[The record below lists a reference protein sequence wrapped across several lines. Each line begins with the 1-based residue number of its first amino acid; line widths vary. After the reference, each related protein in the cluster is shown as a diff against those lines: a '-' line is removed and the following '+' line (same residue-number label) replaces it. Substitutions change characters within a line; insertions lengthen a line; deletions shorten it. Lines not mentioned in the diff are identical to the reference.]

1 MLEKMKNFTQD
12 VVTLLWK
19 DLLAEF
25 RTKEITIS
33 ILVFALLTIVIFNFA
48 FTPDP
53 ARVGLIAPGVLWVA
67 FSFSGVL
74 GLNRTF
80 VIEKE
85 RGGLQGLVLC
95 PVEREALFLGKA
107 AGTFIFM
114 CIMEMIILPVF
125 SILLNLPVFMPGLLA
140 IAFLS
145 NIGFVAMG
153 TLFSAIAVNTRA
165 RDFMLP
171 LLFFPAIIPL
181 LVFAVKG
188 SSMVISGEPW
198 SDVMGWLWKIAAFD
212 VVYLVVSTLVFEF
225 VLEE

>member
-1 MLEKMKNFTQD
+1 MKRFFQD
-12 VVTLLWK
+12 ILTLLWK

-25 RTKEITIS
+25 RTKEITVS

-48 FTPDP
+48 FEPGP
-53 ARVGLIAPGVLWVA
+53 GKIGLVAPGVLWVA
-67 FSFSGVL
+67 FAFSGVL

-114 CIMEMIILPVF
+114 CIMEIIMLPIF
-125 SILLNLPVFMPGLLA
+125 SILLNLPIFMPGLVL

-145 NIGFVAMG
+145 NVGFVALG

-165 RDFMLP
+165 RDFMMP
-171 LLFFPAIIPL
+171 LLFFPAITPL
-181 LVFAVKG
+181 LVAAVK
-188 SSMVISGEPW
+188 SSSLIISGEPI
-198 SDVMGWLWKIAAFD
+198 SSVMGGLGRIAAFD
-212 VVYLVVSTLVFEF
+212 AIFLTVSIFVFEF

>member
-1 MLEKMKNFTQD
+1 MRKFVGD
-12 VVTLLWK
+12 ISTLLWK

-48 FTPDP
+48 FEPGP
-53 ARVGLIAPGVLWVA
+53 GRIGLVAPGVLWVA

-85 RGGLQGLVLC
+85 QGGLQGLVLC
-95 PVEREALFLGKA
+95 PIDREALFLGKA
-107 AGTFIFM
+107 LSTFIFM
-114 CIMEMIILPVF
+114 CLMEIIILPIF
-125 SILLNLPVFMPGLLA
+125 SILLNLSIFMPGLVL
-140 IAFLS
+140 IAFLT
-145 NIGFVAMG
+145 NVGFVAVG

-171 LLFFPAIIPL
+171 LLFFPVIIPL
-181 LVFAVKG
+181 LTFAVK
-188 SSMVISGEPW
+188 SSSLIISGGPFSE
-198 SDVMGWLWKIAAFD
+198 VLNWLWLIAAFD
-212 VVYLVVSTLVFEF
+212 VVFLVVSTLTFEF

>member
-1 MLEKMKNFTQD
+1 MKIFMRD
-12 VVTLLWK
+12 IAALLWK

-33 ILVFALLTIVIFNFA
+33 ILVFALLTIVVFNFA
-48 FTPDP
+48 FEPGPD
-53 ARVGLIAPGVLWVA
+53 RIGLVAPGVLWVA

-107 AGTFIFM
+107 AGSFVFM
-114 CIMEMIILPVF
+114 CLMEIIILPIF
-125 SILLNLPVFMPGLLA
+125 SILLNLPVFMPGLIA
-140 IAFLS
+140 IAFLT
-145 NIGFVAMG
+145 NIGFVAIG

-165 RDFMLP
+165 RDFLLP
-171 LLFFPAIIPL
+171 LLFFPVITPL
-181 LVFAVKG
+181 LLAAVK
-188 SSMVISGEPW
+188 SSSLVISGEPW
-198 SDVMGWLWKIAAFD
+198 SGLAGWLWRIAAFD
-212 VVYLVVSTLVFEF
+212 AIFVVISTFVFEF

>member
-1 MLEKMKNFTQD
+1 FTQD
-12 VVTLLWK
+12 IATLLWK
-19 DLLAEF
+19 DLLAEL

-48 FTPDP
+48 FEPGP
-53 ARVGLIAPGVLWVA
+53 GRVGLIAPGVLWVA
-67 FSFSGVL
+67 FSFSGVI

-80 VIEKE
+80 VLEKE

-95 PVEREALFLGKA
+95 PAEREALFLGKA

-114 CIMEMIILPVF
+114 CIMEIIILPIF
-125 SILLNLPVFMPGLLA
+125 SILLNLPVFMPGLIA

-145 NIGFVAMG
+145 NIGFVTMG

-165 RDFMLP
+165 RDFVLP
-171 LLFFPAIIPL
+171 LLFFPVISPL
-181 LVFAVKG
+181 LIFAVKSSYLVMSGG
-188 SSMVISGEPW
+188 SW
-198 SDVMGWLWKIAAFD
+198 SDVLDWLWKIAAFD
-212 VVYLVVSTLVFEF
+212 AIFLVLSTLIFEF

>member
-1 MLEKMKNFTQD
+1 MKSFSQD
-12 VVTLLWK
+12 IATLLWK

-25 RTKEITIS
+25 RTREITIS

-48 FTPDP
+48 FEPGP
-53 ARVGLIAPGVLWVA
+53 EKIGLVAPGVLWVA

-114 CIMEMIILPVF
+114 GLMEIIILPIF
-125 SILLNLPVFMPGLLA
+125 SILLNLPIFMPGLIV

-145 NIGFVAMG
+145 NIGFVALG

-171 LLFFPAIIPL
+171 LLFFPVITPL
-181 LVFAVKG
+181 LIAAVK
-188 SSMVISGEPW
+188 SSSLVISGEPW
-198 SDVMGWLWKIAAFD
+198 SEALGWLWRIAAFD
-212 VVYLVVSTLVFEF
+212 AIFLVVATLIFEF

>member
-1 MLEKMKNFTQD
+1 MKTFLQD
-12 VVTLLWK
+12 IATLLWK
-19 DLLAEF
+19 DLLAEL

-48 FTPDP
+48 FEP
-53 ARVGLIAPGVLWVA
+53 APERVGLIAPGVLWVA
-67 FSFSGVL
+67 FSFSGVI

-114 CIMEMIILPVF
+114 CIMEIIILPIF
-125 SILLNLPVFMPGLLA
+125 SILLNLPIFMPGLLA

-145 NIGFVAMG
+145 NVGFVTVG
-153 TLFSAIAVNTRA
+153 TLFSAIAVNTKA

-171 LLFFPAIIPL
+171 LLFFPVITPL
-181 LVFAVKG
+181 LILAVK
-188 SSMVISGEPW
+188 SSSLVISGGPW
-198 SDVMGWLWKIAAFD
+198 TDVLGLMWKIAAFD
-212 VVYLVVSTLVFEF
+212 AIYLVVATLIFEF

>member
-1 MLEKMKNFTQD
+1 MKAFIQD
-12 VVTLLWK
+12 VATLLWK
-19 DLLAEF
+19 DLLAEL

-48 FTPDP
+48 FEPGP
-53 ARVGLIAPGVLWVA
+53 GRVGLVAPGVLWVA
-67 FSFSGVL
+67 FSFSGVI

-80 VIEKE
+80 VMEKE

-95 PVEREALFLGKA
+95 PVEREALFFGKA

-114 CIMEMIILPVF
+114 CLMEIIILPIF
-125 SILLNLPVFMPGLLA
+125 SVLLNLPVFMPGLIL

-145 NIGFVAMG
+145 NIGFVSLG

-171 LLFFPAIIPL
+171 LLFFPAITPL
-181 LVFAVKG
+181 LIAAVK
-188 SSMVISGEPW
+188 SSALVISGEPW
-198 SDVMGWLWKIAAFD
+198 SDVLGWLWRIAAFD
-212 VVYLVVSTLVFEF
+212 GIFLVLSAFIFEF

>member
-1 MLEKMKNFTQD
+1 MKRFVED
-12 VVTLLWK
+12 ISTLLWK
-19 DLLAEF
+19 DLLVEF
-25 RTKEITIS
+25 RTKEITVS

-48 FTPDP
+48 FEPGADKI
-53 ARVGLIAPGVLWVA
+53 GLVAPGVLWVA

-114 CIMEMIILPVF
+114 CLMEIIILPIF
-125 SILLNLPVFMPGLLA
+125 SILLNLPIFMPGLIV

-145 NIGFVAMG
+145 NIGFVALG

-171 LLFFPAIIPL
+171 LLFFPAITPL
-181 LVFAVKG
+181 LIAAVK
-188 SSMVISGEPW
+188 SSSLVISGEPW
-198 SDVMGWLWKIAAFD
+198 SEVLGWLWRIAAFD
-212 VVYLVVSTLVFEF
+212 AIFLVVATLIFEF